1 MGTIEKYLAETQ
13 DSIPIIGFIIN
24 FLFTFLCSW
33 ILSKVY
39 KSYGTSISDRSLFS
53 KNFIF
58 ISLTTMLIITIIKSS
73 LALSLGLVGALSI
86 IRFRTAIKEPE
97 ELSYAFLAI
106 AVGLGFGA
114 NQIIITLLGLAVI
127 LSLII
132 LNSKIQ
138 NKNYINL
145 LNLVISSRSK
155 LDIKRIIEI
164 VSKNAT
170 TVNLKRLTET
180 EENNESS
187 LTISI
192 LNFDQ
197 LVAIREELLNYNPNI
212 QISFLD
218 ESGLINY

>member
-13 DSIPIIGFIIN
+13 DSIPIFGFIIN

-97 ELSYAFLAI
+97 ELMFLFISI
-106 AVGLGFGA
+106 ALGLGFGA
-114 NQIIITLLGLAVI
+114 NQTFITLVGYVLIIIA
-127 LSLII
+127 II
-132 LNSKIQ
+132 LLSNTSENHFEKNNMLIEITSSNKLTQINDIKKIIMDNSKEVELKRYDRNNENIE
-138 NKNYINL
+138 YIFIVK
-145 LNLVISSRSK
+145 LVDSIHLEKIDQEITK
-155 LDIKRIIEI
+155 LDPEIK
-164 VSKNAT
+164 
-170 TVNLKRLTET
+170 
-180 EENNESS
+180 
-187 LTISI
+187 
-192 LNFDQ
+192 
-197 LVAIREELLNYNPNI
+197 
-212 QISFLD
+212 ISFLD
-218 ESGLINY
+218 YSSNT